1 MSDDL
6 TDVRDSSAFLDDLIA
21 EDSDLNPPPSK
32 KNGGN
37 QEKSK
42 AGGFLGM
49 TPIQTFIISAMFFFF
64 VCLIGFFIM
73 IFTGK
78 MVVTF

>member
-6 TDVRDSSAFLDDLIA
+6 MDARDSSAFLDDLIA
-21 EDSDLNPPPSK
+21 EDSDLNPPPRKKSGGSK
-32 KNGGN
+32 KKSMSGGI
-37 QEKSK
+37 
-42 AGGFLGM
+42 LGM
-49 TPIQTFIISAMFFFF
+49 TPIQTFIISAMFFFI

-73 IFTGK
+73 MFTGK